1 MPRRLARRRARILK
15 GLQAGI
21 VKARLKA
28 LVGTVQPVLVEGES
42 PESEYLLS
50 GRLISQAPEIDG
62 QVYLT
67 AGAGRVGEV
76 QAVRLTRAL
85 PYDLLGEI
93 VS

>member
-1 MPRRLARRRARILK
+1 
-15 GLQAGI
+15 
-21 VKARLKA
+21 
-28 LVGTVQPVLVEGES
+28 VGTVQPVLVEGES

-67 AGAGRVGEV
+67 AGQGRVGEV

-85 PYDLLGEI
+85 PYELLGEI